1 MTIPAIEELNLMHE
15 RICQAVNDP
24 KRLQIMYALDEQP
37 RNVTALA
44 QALNLPQ
51 STVSRHL
58 TVLRE
63 RSLVLAERDGTSVI
77 YRLADRRLIEVM
89 DVMRNVLHAI
99 VVQQTIVLEN
109 GASAV
114 DAL

>member
-44 QALNLPQ
+44 LALNLPQ